1 VFRDFEDFKFDVI
14 NRRRIE
20 KDAAVGVDDK
30 LLVDHLLDFDDL
42 LKLNTISTSEGRF
55 VNTTA

>member
-1 VFRDFEDFKFDVI
+1 LSDLIKVFRDFEDFKFDVI
-14 NRRRIE
+14 NGGWIE

-42 LKLNTISTSEGRF
+42 LKLNTISTSEG
-55 VNTTA
+55 